1 MPALDRYLDVALD
14 AAFAAGQA
22 TLAHF
27 RTPIA
32 VEWKADASPVT
43 LADRAAEAIIRA
55 RLGAAFPDHGIVGE
69 EEGADRADAACVWWV
84 DPIDGTK
91 AFLRGVPL
99 YGVLLGLAIEG
110 RIEVGVAHFPAL
122 GETLYARSGD
132 GTRLNGR
139 RVQVRDTERLE
150 DAFVAFTDARNFAR
164 YGRAGAFDR
173 LQRRCAYAAGWSD
186 AYGHALVASG
196 RLEVMLDPVMNA
208 WDAGPFPVLLREAG
222 GRFGDWSGV
231 ETIHGGEALSVTE
244 RLWPQVAA
252 LIAPPDAENG
262 VAAHDGASDGA

>member
-1 MPALDRYLDVALD
+1 MADLDRFLDVALE

-27 RTPIA
+27 RTGVA
-32 VEWKADASPVT
+32 VEVKADASPVT
-43 LADRAAEAIIRA
+43 EADRAAEALIR
-55 RLGAAFPDHGIVGE
+55 RHLGRAFPDHGIVGE
-69 EEGADRADAACVWWV
+69 EEGADREGASHVWWV

-91 AFLRGVPL
+91 AFVRGVPL
-99 YGVLLGLAIEG
+99 YAVLIGLAVEG
-110 RIEVGVAHFPAL
+110 RVEVGVAHFPAL
-122 GETLYARSGD
+122 GETVYAASGR

-139 RVQVRDTERLE
+139 PVRVRDTASLA
-150 DAFVAFTDARNFAR
+150 DAYVAFTDAGAFAR
-164 YGRAGAFDR
+164 HGRAGAWER
-173 LQRRCAYAAGWSD
+173 IQRATAYQAGWSD

-196 RLEVMLDPVMNA
+196 RLELMLDPIMNP

-231 ETIHGGEALSVTE
+231 ETIHGGEALSTSE

-252 LIAPPDAENG
+252 LVGEREGAPLG
-262 VAAHDGASDGA
+262 

>member
-1 MPALDRYLDVALD
+1 MIGLDRFLDVALD
-14 AAFAAGQA
+14 AAFSAGQA

-27 RTPIA
+27 RTPVA
-32 VEWKADASPVT
+32 VELKGDASPVT
-43 LADRAAEAIIRA
+43 VADRAAEAIIRA
-55 RLGAAFPDHGIVGE
+55 RLASAFPDHGIVGE
-69 EEGADRADAACVWWV
+69 EEGADRADASHVWWV

-122 GETLYARSGD
+122 GETVYACSGG

-139 RVQVRDTERLE
+139 AVRVRDTERLE
-150 DAFVAFTDARNFAR
+150 EAFCSFTDSRNFAR
-164 YGRAGAFDR
+164 YGRAGAFER
-173 LQRRCAYAAGWSD
+173 LRDRCAYAAGWSD

-196 RLEVMLDPVMNA
+196 RLELMLDPVMNA

-244 RLWPQVAA
+244 RLWPQVEAA
-252 LIAPPDAENG
+252 I
-262 VAAHDGASDGA
+262 GARDR